1 MQVEL
6 DKAIDLNYNT
16 ECAAITYANV
26 LLTWAVSNPVYV
38 VYSIYGSVNIGRI
51 SVEGAKWY
59 PTYDRISQCHVEMPQ
74 SWADRE

>member
-38 VYSIYGSVNIGRI
+38 VYSIYAEINPNLTVIMLQYLR
-51 SVEGAKWY
+51 V
-59 PTYDRISQCHVEMPQ
+59 C
-74 SWADRE
+74 